1 MSDLQLK
8 EKIKSHIKSNCL
20 VFLDDDDD
28 RYTKQTFISIYANN
42 LLSKSELDNSDINS
56 IIEEI
61 CIELEAI

>member
-20 VFLDDDDD
+20 VLLDEDDD
-28 RYTKQTFISIYANN
+28 RYTKQTFISIYAKN

-61 CIELEAI
+61 CVELEAI